1 VTTPGDSVGRPGVC
15 AVAGAVMLGV
25 PVAMELVAPPA
36 RNLDEA
42 NAGLLVT
49 VVLAF
54 GALGI
59 VLAIARPRSG
69 AMPALAV
76 LCVALA
82 LLLVPSEPIG
92 DGVAGFACLAFL
104 LAMRLHR
111 QSREG
116 QVTDV
121 EAWLVAHRPM
131 LVGAGVTTPA
141 AIATAIVP
149 AQWSLPVAAL
159 VGLVLAVVSA
169 VWFLR

>member
-1 VTTPGDSVGRPGVC
+1 MTAPGESVGRPGVC
-15 AVAGAVMLGV
+15 AAAGAVMLGV
-25 PVAMELVAPPA
+25 PVAMELVAPRA
-36 RNLDEA
+36 QNLDEV
-42 NAGLLVT
+42 NTGLLVS

-54 GALGI
+54 GALAIVLGI
-59 VLAIARPRSG
+59 VRPRSG

-121 EAWLVAHRPM
+121 EAWLTAHRPM

-141 AIATAIVP
+141 AIASAIVP

-159 VGLVLAVVSA
+159 AGVVLAVVCA